1 MTDIFNW
8 GVLGPG
14 RIAHSFANDLR
25 HLPDARLLAVG
36 SRDQSRAAAFAG
48 EHGAERAY
56 GSYEALAADPDVQAI
71 YVATPHPLHLETAQL
86 CLARGKAVLCE
97 KPLTATLAQ
106 AEALAACARQHG
118 AFLMEAMWTRF
129 IPVMVQVRAWLAEGR
144 IGEPRLLTADFG
156 FRTEVNPAGRLFSPA
171 LAGGALLD
179 VGVYVVS
186 LAQMVFG
193 AAPVQ
198 AQAVAAISETGVDE
212 QTALSLRYGNGGL
225 AALTCAIRTNTPQLA
240 RIDGTAGRIT
250 FSDFWHA
257 TEATL
262 EPQGGEPITIQG
274 DAGYQYEAAEVMAC
288 VRAGRVES
296 AIMPLDES
304 VAIAATLDAARQQ
317 VGVRYPFEVA
327 L

>member
-8 GVLGPG
+8 GILGPG
-14 RIAHSFANDLR
+14 RIAHRFATDLKR
-25 HLPDARLLAVG
+25 LPDARLLAIG
-36 SRDQSRAAAFAG
+36 SRDESRAAAFAS
-48 EHGAERAY
+48 EFGAERVY
-56 GSYEALAADPDVQAI
+56 GSYNALVADPDVQAI

-86 CLARGKAVLCE
+86 CLAHGKAVLCE

-106 AEALAACARQHG
+106 AEALVASARQHG
-118 AFLMEAMWTRF
+118 VFLMEAMWTRF
-129 IPVMVQVRAWLAEGR
+129 IPVITQVCAWLAEGR

-156 FRTEVNPAGRLFSPA
+156 FRAEVNPSARLFSPA

-193 AAPVQ
+193 SAPVQ
-198 AQAVAAISETGVDE
+198 MQAVAALGATGVDE
-212 QTALSLRYGNGGL
+212 QTALSLRFADGGL

-250 FSDFWHA
+250 IPAFWHA

-262 EPQGGEPITIQG
+262 EPQGGEAITIQG

-304 VAIAATLDAARQQ
+304 LAIAATLDAARGQ
-317 VGVRYPFEVA
+317 VGVRYPFEVTP
-327 L
+327 